1 MPQVKYTV
9 ISAWHGPFAHFQ
21 MFKSCSFSKLAWSFS
36 DTFRKN
42 PFPAIPEYI
51 LCTYVFGLLVYTSD
65 LIICV
70 CVCLLLIR
78 FCLMSPGGKDFLTL
92 RGCGVPE
99 CPELE
104 ADCSG
109 TGLGPDHA
117 SSLLKMRWPWLIKD
131 QDGPD
136 YYICSLK
143 WKRLEYKSKFF
154 WNGGI

>member
-1 MPQVKYTV
+1 M
-9 ISAWHGPFAHFQ
+9 GPLPTFKCLNPALFPNLREAFQ
-21 MFKSCSFSKLAWSFS
+21 IPSERIPFLPSQN
-36 DTFRKN
+36 TF
-42 PFPAIPEYI
+42 YV
-51 LCTYVFGLLVYTSD
+51 LTYLVYLFIC
-65 LIICV
+65 LISLFVYV
-70 CVCLLLIR
+70 CLLIR
-78 FCLMSPGGKDFLTL
+78 FSLMSPGGKDFLTL

-117 SSLLKMRWPWLIKD
+117 SSLLMMRWPWLIKD